1 MCPSSLDICKLTNL
15 LIKASRGKYG
25 RDKAIALKN
34 LAANSIGTCNRSLSF
49 ELKQT
54 IRLIKSVQ
62 AEIVVLDKQIKL
74 VVELDSPLITIPGI
88 SYTLAAIILA
98 EIGDI
103 NRFSSP
109 AKLLAFAGLEP
120 STYQSGNF
128 TASNTPMVK
137 RGATYLRRAIMT
149 SARLVSMRDTTFHDY
164 LSKKRSEGKHYYVAL
179 SHVSRKLLC
188 VIHHL
193 LLSGTAFVPQL

>member
-1 MCPSSLDICKLTNL
+1 M
-15 LIKASRGKYG
+15 
-25 RDKAIALKN
+25 
-34 LAANSIGTCNRSLSF
+34 SF

-74 VVELDSPLITIPGI
+74 VVVELDSPLITIPGI

-103 NRFSSP
+103 NRFFSP

-137 RGATYLRRAIMT
+137 CGSTYLRWAIMT
-149 SARLVSMRDTTFHDY
+149 SARLVSMRDT
-164 LSKKRSEGKHYYVAL
+164 LSMITYPKNVQRASTITLHCPMSAESFFVL
-179 SHVSRKLLC
+179 FITCFCLVL
-188 VIHHL
+188 HL
-193 LLSGTAFVPQL
+193 FLNCNL